1 MNESEF
7 KENLKENIRRKLGNG
22 KYEIKIGE
30 NLIYKVI
37 INENL
42 KFEPNDPQIPIR
54 GSYAF
59 QTDLLIIRRDK
70 QLPLV
75 VIETKYGGFST
86 HDVLTYSTK
95 AQKHK
100 EIYPYL
106 RYGLVVGG
114 IDAIQN
120 RFFTH
125 NVGFDFAFALKDI
138 NDNSVSELVEIIK
151 EQIKNAE
158 SILDIFKDRNQARSF
173 NTKIM
178 VKKIKR
184 EDENEWNSF
193 RRYKII
199 FKNSQSLV

>member
-1 MNESEF
+1 MNEPEF
-7 KENLKENIRRKLGNG
+7 KEKLKENIRTKLGND

-42 KFEPNDPQIPIR
+42 QFEPNEPENPRR

-59 QTDLLIIRRDK
+59 QTDLLIIKKDTK
-70 QLPLV
+70 LPLV

-114 IDAIQN
+114 TNKITN
-120 RFFTH
+120 KFFIH
-125 NVGFDFAFALKDI
+125 NIGFDFAIALEKIDDYAI
-138 NDNSVSELVEIIK
+138 NELIEILRG
-151 EQIKNAE
+151 QIKNAE
-158 SILDIFKDRNQARSF
+158 SVLEIFKNKNQTKSF
-173 NTKIM
+173 NTQIM
-178 VKKIKR
+178 IKR
-184 EDENEWNSF
+184 IDGS
-193 RRYKII
+193 R
-199 FKNSQSLV
+199 

>member
-7 KENLKENIRRKLGNG
+7 REKLKENIQRKLGEDN
-22 KYEIKIGE
+22 YEIKMAE
-30 NLIYKVI
+30 NLIYKII

-42 KFEPNDPQIPIR
+42 QFEPNESRNPKR
-54 GSYAF
+54 GRYAF
-59 QTDLLIIRRDK
+59 QTDLLIIRKDE

-114 IDAIQN
+114 TNKITN
-120 RFFTH
+120 KFFVH
-125 NVGFDFAFALKDI
+125 NIGFDFAIALEKIDDSAI
-138 NDNSVSELVEIIK
+138 NELIDTVRC
-151 EQIKNAE
+151 QIKNAE
-158 SILDIFKDRNQARSF
+158 SILEIFKDKNQTKSF
-173 NTKIM
+173 NTQITI
-178 VKKIKR
+178 KKLNG
-184 EDENEWNSF
+184 EE
-193 RRYKII
+193 
-199 FKNSQSLV
+199 KNGATKN